1 MSKNS
6 HLGVSKPRPA
16 TSQIRPTPLFLQMKF
31 PRSTLENPW
40 TARKSN
46 QSILKEINPEYSLE
60 GLLLKLKPQ
69 YLGHPVQ
76 RANSLEKT
84 MILGKI
90 EGKRRRGQQ
99 RMRWL
104 DNIPVDMSMNFS
116 KLQEIA
122 EDRKAWCT
130 TAYEV
135 AKNWAWLSDWTTA
148 KDYFCAH
155 LFTYC
160 SRSPLHHNNE
170 VW

>member
-1 MSKNS
+1 M
-6 HLGVSKPRPA
+6 
-16 TSQIRPTPLFLQMKF
+16 
-31 PRSTLENPW
+31 
-40 TARKSN
+40 
-46 QSILKEINPEYSLE
+46 E

-69 YLGHPVQ
+69 YFGHPMQ

-90 EGKRRRGQQ
+90 EGKRRKGQQ

-104 DNIPVDMSMNFS
+104 DSIPVDMSMNFS

-135 AKNWAWLSDWTTA
+135 AKNWA
-148 KDYFCAH
+148 
-155 LFTYC
+155 
-160 SRSPLHHNNE
+160 
-170 VW
+170 